1 MMQGRPVL
9 ARPPYVDPN
18 TNIIYETDNPEYQGW
33 LTKQSMWLK
42 DWRRRYVMLKG
53 SKLFFCKNEYG
64 APHGMIDLSTCT
76 TVKSADVKTRKNNS
90 FEISTHDTTFFLYAD
105 NEKEKDD
112 WIGNVGRAIVR
123 CSSTYQGGVVKKSS
137 GGGAGMDNQGEEDDD
152 SSVDSDNPYAYH

>member
-1 MMQGRPVL
+1 MANRIG
-9 ARPPYVDPN
+9 RPPYFDPV
-18 TNIIYETDNPEYQGW
+18 TNIRFDTDCAEFEGW
-33 LTKQSMWLK
+33 LTKQSAWVK
-42 DWRRRYVMLKG
+42 DWRRRYFILKG
-53 SKLFFCKNEYG
+53 SKLFFAKTG
-64 APHGMIDLSTCT
+64 TSAPHGMIDLSTCT

-137 GGGAGMDNQGEEDDD
+137 GSGAGMDNQGEEDDD